1 MTHRQVLEA
10 LSGLLLGMFVAIL
23 SSTVVSTALPQIIGD
38 LGGTQSAYTWVVTA
52 ALLSMTVSTPIWGK
66 LADLF
71 SRKLLVQ
78 IALIIFVL
86 GSALAGLS
94 QNPGELIGFR
104 ALQGLGTGGLTA
116 LSQVILADI
125 ISPRDRGRYMGYLG
139 AVMAVGTV
147 GGPLLGG
154 LITDSLDWRWCFYVG
169 VPFAVIAIAVLQKTL
184 HLPRIRRKVSID
196 YVGAVLL
203 SGGVATL
210 LIWVTL
216 GGQQFEWWSTTT
228 LYMVGGSVLML
239 ILAIIAEAQSRE
251 PILPLWLF
259 RNRTFVLSSL
269 ASIAVGIAMF
279 GTSVFLSQYM
289 QLARDKSPTETGL
302 LTIPMA
308 VGSFVSAT
316 VIGRVITRTGR
327 WKRWMVLGG
336 VLLTTGVALMSTIDY
351 QTSFYEL
358 GAFMLIL
365 GLGVGMLMQNLVLA
379 VQNTIPIT
387 EMGAASSG
395 VAFFRSM
402 GGAVGVSALGA
413 VLASRVT
420 TLVHDGLAELGIH
433 AGALGGN
440 GNSVPEIDKIPEP
453 IRTVVERAYGDGI
466 ADIFLVAVPVAA
478 VALLLVL
485 FIKEIPL
492 GQKSGIEQQ
501 LEMAGGRPVDE
512 AVPAG
517 VAAAV
522 PSEPVLVGSAGS
534 GSGNG
539 NGNGG
544 VAAVGGSGGGAG
556 GGAAAAA
563 SEQAFRANGAH
574 KLEPTFDVVDGLG
587 GSEPEEA
594 GVVLGE
600 VRRADGTPV
609 VDAALTLIDSGGRQA
624 GRAASDPEGRY
635 QLTAAGPGS
644 YVLIASASATQPQ
657 AATVT
662 VDGRPTR
669 FDVVLAGVTSLTGL
683 VRAHGVNQPVPG
695 ATAVLANER
704 GDIVASA
711 ITGDDGV
718 YRFDQLAAG
727 VYTLAVRAER
737 RQPVALRLT
746 LPEAGSVRQD
756 VALAGGAR
764 LRGQASTTE
773 GRPVAE
779 AQVSVYDAERNLI
792 DVVTTDER
800 GAYAFGQLAPG
811 DYTVVVTGYPPVS
824 TTVRLEAGQSIDHDV
839 ELGYPER

>member
-1 MTHRQVLEA
+1 
-10 LSGLLLGMFVAIL
+10 
-23 SSTVVSTALPQIIGD
+23 
-38 LGGTQSAYTWVVTA
+38 
-52 ALLSMTVSTPIWGK
+52 
-66 LADLF
+66 
-71 SRKLLVQ
+71 
-78 IALIIFVL
+78 
-86 GSALAGLS
+86 
-94 QNPGELIGFR
+94 
-104 ALQGLGTGGLTA
+104 
-116 LSQVILADI
+116 
-125 ISPRDRGRYMGYLG
+125 
-139 AVMAVGTV
+139 
-147 GGPLLGG
+147 
-154 LITDSLDWRWCFYVG
+154 
-169 VPFAVIAIAVLQKTL
+169 
-184 HLPRIRRKVSID
+184 
-196 YVGAVLL
+196 
-203 SGGVATL
+203 
-210 LIWVTL
+210 
-216 GGQQFEWWSTTT
+216 
-228 LYMVGGSVLML
+228 MVGGSVLML
-239 ILAIIAEAQSRE
+239 VLAIIAEAQSRE

-316 VIGRVITRTGR
+316 VIGRVITRTGK

-336 VLLTTGVALMSTIDY
+336 VLLTAGVALMSTIDY

-358 GAFMLIL
+358 GAFMLVL

-420 TLVHDGLAELGIH
+420 TLIGDGLADLGIH

-440 GNSVPEIDKIPEP
+440 GNGVPDVDKLPEP

-492 GQKSGIEQQ
+492 GRKSGIEQQ
-501 LEMAGGRPVDE
+501 LEMTGERPLDE
-512 AVPAG
+512 GIPAG
-517 VAAAV
+517 VGAAAAAAA
-522 PSEPVLVGSAGS
+522 PSEPVLVGPA
-534 GSGNG
+534 GNG
-539 NGNGG
+539 VAGG
-544 VAAVGGSGGGAG
+544 APAAV
-556 GGAAAAA
+556 A
-563 SEQAFRANGAH
+563 SAQAEAQAQRANGAH

-587 GSEPEEA
+587 GSEPKET

-609 VDAALTLIDSGGRQA
+609 GDAALTLIDSGGRQA
-624 GRAASDPEGRY
+624 GRAATDPDGRY

-662 VDGRPTR
+662 IDGRPIR
-669 FDVVLAGVTSLTGL
+669 FDVVLAGVTSLTGM
-683 VRAHGVNQPVPG
+683 VRAYCLDRPVPG

-737 RQPVALRLT
+737 QQPVAVRLT
-746 LPEAGSVRQD
+746 LPDVGSVRQD

-764 LRGQASTTE
+764 LRGQASTRE
-773 GRPVAE
+773 GRPAAD
-779 AQVSVYDAERNLI
+779 AQVSVYDVERNLI
-792 DVVTTDER
+792 DVVATDER

>member
-1 MTHRQVLEA
+1 MTSQDAPKPSETMTHRQVLEA

-78 IALIIFVL
+78 IALIVFVL
-86 GSALAGLS
+86 GSALAGLA
-94 QNPGELIGFR
+94 QNPGQLIGFR

-154 LITDSLDWRWCFYVG
+154 VITDSLDWRWCFYVG

-184 HLPRIRRKVSID
+184 HLPRVRRKVSID

-316 VIGRVITRTGR
+316 VIGRIITRTGK

-336 VLLTTGVALMSTIDY
+336 ALLTAGVALMSTIDY

-420 TLVHDGLAELGIH
+420 TLIGDGLADLGIH
-433 AGALGGN
+433 AGALGGDGN
-440 GNSVPEIDKIPEP
+440 GVPDVDKLPGP

-478 VALLLVL
+478 IALLLVL

-492 GQKSGIEQQ
+492 GRKSGIEQQ
-501 LEMAGGRPVDE
+501 LEMTGERPLGE
-512 AVPAG
+512 GIPAG
-517 VAAAV
+517 VAVAA
-522 PSEPVLVGSAGS
+522 PSEPVLVGSAG
-534 GSGNG
+534 N
-539 NGNGG
+539 G
-544 VAAVGGSGGGAG
+544 VAGGAS
-556 GGAAAAA
+556 GAMA
-563 SEQAFRANGAH
+563 STQSLRANGAH
-574 KLEPTFDVVDGLG
+574 KLEPAFDVVDGLG
-587 GSEPEEA
+587 SNEPEET

-600 VRRADGTPV
+600 VRRGDGTPV
-609 VDAALTLIDSGGRQA
+609 GDAALTLIDSGGRQA
-624 GRAASDPEGRY
+624 GRAATGPDGRY

-683 VRAHGVNQPVPG
+683 VRAHGLDRPVSG

-711 ITGDDGV
+711 ITGDDGM
-718 YRFDQLAAG
+718 YRFDHLAVG

-737 RQPVALRLT
+737 QQPVALRLT
-746 LPEAGSVRQD
+746 LPDAGSVRQD

-764 LRGQASTTE
+764 LRGQASTRE
-773 GRPVAE
+773 GRPAAD
-779 AQVSVYDAERNLI
+779 AQVSVYDVERNLI
-792 DVVTTDER
+792 DVAATDER

-811 DYTVVVTGYPPVS
+811 DYMVVVTGYPPVS